1 MTGESPGF
9 RRTHAAEKLLTSL
22 INGLVAVIAS
32 LPWLLLEPER
42 LHYQLLLVALFL
54 VENLV
59 SAMRGD
65 RRLPGM
71 WLQGTVWQRHYP
83 LRQHVLHAL
92 LYSASFA
99 TAVFWV
105 WFPGDLLL
113 INLLLLQLPCVW
125 RTGTTLHGWLAG
137 GMVDI
142 KRQPGGRADD
152 QRQDHPRP

>member
-1 MTGESPGF
+1 VTDQRPGF
-9 RRTHAAEKLLTSL
+9 RRTNAAEKLLTSL

-32 LPWLLLEPER
+32 LPWLLLQPEL

-54 VENLV
+54 AENLV
-59 SAMRGD
+59 AAARGD

-71 WLQGTVWQRHYP
+71 WLQGTVWQHRYP
-83 LRQHVLHAL
+83 LRQHLLHAL

-113 INLLLLQLPCVW
+113 INLLLLQLPCV
-125 RTGTTLHGWLAG
+125 RLTGTTLHGWLAG
-137 GMVDI
+137 GMVDV
-142 KRQPGGRADD
+142 KRPPGGR
-152 QRQDHPRP
+152 QGHLRR